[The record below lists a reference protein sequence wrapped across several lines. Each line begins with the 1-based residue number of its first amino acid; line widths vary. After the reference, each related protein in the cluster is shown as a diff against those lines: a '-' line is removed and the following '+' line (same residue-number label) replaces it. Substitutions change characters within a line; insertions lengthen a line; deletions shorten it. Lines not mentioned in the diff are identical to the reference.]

1 MLWTLK
7 KYKIKNKWSNLLE
20 TEKENYAYSIK
31 NISISFKQC
40 KRNLQLLLVHSDFC
54 INLKKRPLKY
64 IKT

>member
-1 MLWTLK
+1 MLWALK

-20 TEKENYAYSIK
+20 TEKKNYAYSIK
-31 NISISFKQC
+31 VISISFKQC
-40 KRNLQLLLVHSDFC
+40 KRKFQLLVVQCDFC